1 MKKIIKLSLILLI
14 VMCGLMG
21 TVYAA
26 TTCNLVLSNPSKS
39 EYSKGEEFTI
49 DVSFS
54 NMKTDVG
61 VIALDAV
68 VEYDDNLELVEMV
81 GKNGWEDPAGL
92 NYNKENGQ
100 IVITKNAPEKGNEV
114 IFTMKFK
121 VINNTKSEA
130 LIEIKDIKGGDG
142 DKPFKVNNAV
152 KKVNIKTASTNPGG
166 NTGNTITPKPDT
178 NTVKPNTNS
187 TNNSGNTSNTN
198 NINTNNIAN
207 NNQTSNNNNG
217 SNGGTASTNKVTN
230 GTSGSINIKQ
240 DKGNTV
246 KTNTE
251 KASELPYT
259 GEKSNAVV
267 VIIIGAVV
275 LASAVLLIKIRKNK
289 EN

>member
-1 MKKIIKLSLILLI
+1 MKKIIKLSLMLLI
-14 VMCGLMG
+14 MMCCFMG
-21 TVYAA
+21 TAYAA
-26 TTCNLVLSNPSKS
+26 TTCDLVLSNPSKS
-39 EYSKGEEFTI
+39 EYAKDEEFTI

-68 VEYDDNLELVEMV
+68 VDYDDNLELVEMV

-92 NYNKENGQ
+92 NYNKESGQ
-100 IVITKNAPEKGNEV
+100 IIITKSAPEKGNEA

-130 LIEIKDIKGGDG
+130 LIKIKDIKGGDG
-142 DKPFKVNNAV
+142 DKPFKVNDAV

-166 NTGNTITPKPDT
+166 NTGNTTTPKPDT

-187 TNNSGNTSNTN
+187 TNNPSNTPNTN

-217 SNGGTASTNKVTN
+217 SNGGTLSTNKVTN